1 MIQLEDLETLYD
13 DNLPLEPDEDLKDE
27 LFEVFK
33 TDFIDN
39 PFLVDTSKVKII
51 HAKSKLPGFTK
62 YPETF
67 VHIITRKSTISEKR
81 SFEPERA
88 NRIHWIKP
96 ILLQKA
102 DNRVKFFK
110 FTDEDGVLKDHY
122 WFQEMDFMIVLKPIS
137 KDVLIITAFCVDILD
152 RNKYKNRYME
162 YRKGIK

>member
-1 MIQLEDLETLYD
+1 MIQLEDLETLYE

-39 PFLVDTSKVKII
+39 PFLVDTSRIKLIFE
-51 HAKSKLPGFTK
+51 KSKIPGFTK

-67 VHIITRKSTISEKR
+67 VHIITRKSTISKKR
-81 SFEPERA
+81 NFEPERA

-96 ILLQKA
+96 ILQQK
-102 DNRVKFFK
+102 DDKRIKFFK
-110 FTDEDGVLKDHY
+110 FKDEDGVLKDHY
-122 WFQEMDFMIVLKPIS
+122 WFQDMDFMIVLKPIS
-137 KDVLIITAFCVDILD
+137 SDVQIVTAFCVDKTEKD
-152 RNKYKNRYME
+152 KYKNRYLE